1 MELWGGCENTTEAV
15 RERDWVG
22 APEWDC
28 VVEREA
34 ARYLAGRGGIG
45 ADVWTRR
52 EEPRS
57 ARLWVAVATEGVS
70 EARRQEGGY
79 VAGRVGSAGSGI
91 YACGGRMAAGEKRR
105 GGCGDSENYAYL

>member
-70 EARRQEGGY
+70 EARRQEGGMSR
-79 VAGRVGSAGSGI
+79 GGSGVPEAG